1 MEHLALEIFDLPTAS
16 VPKPTTSKFA
26 MLPEGTSITINDSSE
41 IFGSG
46 DVWSYNFTLNTR
58 ANSHIFGTS
67 GEIHGSRLHEQINKR
82 RARLWVEGEPMFL
95 GYLKLDDEVEVDTD
109 GNVDVSFESGQKTF
123 DQLIEGAKANQVPL
137 MGDVMYGVALWRKR
151 WTYLRLHLTAAL
163 EFENNKVS
171 TSVPLEYASGG
182 RAITFETDGDSE
194 KTPQQEYPR
203 MVFPKGEFKNYDTG
217 EIEEFDCINTDY
229 PYDDE
234 HPYCNVALCY
244 QRTGYEKKNEKGELV
259 PDYSSE
265 PEAQRGYEVMP
276 ANRVNSAPNFYVIY
290 WIRCL
295 MKHLGIYIDENQM
308 MDVQDLRRLF
318 FANTNCAYRVPKE
331 LRSNS
336 QYDKRFNR
344 FVFSDGKRRVPEHFG
359 DLYDTEI
366 GGYDAQIY
374 DGIEK
379 LIKKEES
386 GFTVKD
392 GWQMSEAS
400 YNKTDLQPETI
411 SRIDREIA
419 ALKLK
424 KININISDIF
434 GMSEIIRET
443 YEEKNGFL
451 HEAYAT
457 SECFPDEDISNVIDA
472 LESGFGIRFIF
483 DDNYQRVRIV
493 LLRKVFRDKE
503 IQDISCDILGD
514 AKKENSIRGFRMT
527 YGESTDTAFY
537 YKGFSD
543 LMPHKQEL
551 WPDTSDTHDYS
562 QWELDAKYSEV
573 LHKVSAFN
581 KTCFV
586 TPSTGN
592 AYGIKVDKDA
602 KRYEELHPSL
612 FEYAGYMDAE
622 DGDCTGEDDTIE
634 TINVGFTPAIMNDLN
649 FENERSGVKEQKFAL
664 FVGETMRPRRPDLL
678 EEGVDYNDPTAF
690 YDVDGKLYGKE
701 KDSDEY
707 TYGNMMSE
715 DGIVKPG
722 EFAITSDMFA
732 GVNNLKARVTHY
744 IRLGEWYDGEGG
756 SSGDFGISVFWDVTN
771 INLDGHINE
780 GYRLY
785 LQDNFEPNDD
795 GIAPVE
801 THKWGLT
808 LGIMRGSG
816 SDAYVKYEA
825 DPDDLEGNDTWEKQA
840 GSSITAHPDTCDNYG
855 NLWDYNGV
863 EPGPGDLEDRV
874 SLKLR
879 AEKLN
884 PYYDK
889 TKPDEGK
896 IINTKSE
903 AGETMTEMFTSA
915 NVDLLSRPKVS
926 ASTMRAAGWD
936 VTDSYATVCGQIYS
950 VTFGRGESTITHDIL
965 WTPIRPNGTVLTEEE
980 LKTYISRFSG
990 RPNNSLYSLDIEHLI
1005 LDLDTTK
1012 RRRSLLNGLQAIY
1025 YADDVEQ
1032 VTPVTLPS
1040 DNPRY
1045 LPIDNEDL
1053 QGRGLAD
1060 QFYKE
1065 YSFWV
1070 RNARIV
1076 TRKLRMELAQLRAI
1090 DKTKRVRVGDITG
1103 FIKKMQYTVNNK
1115 TGLGLVTMEI
1125 MYI

>member
-1 MEHLALEIFDLPTAS
+1 MAYTIILQSKNYMEHLALEIFDLPTADN
-16 VPKPTTSKFA
+16 PKPTTSKFA
-26 MLPEGTSITINDSSE
+26 TLPENTSISINDTSE

-46 DVWSYNFTLNTR
+46 DVWSHNFTLNVR
-58 ANSHIFGTS
+58 ANAAIFGSS
-67 GEIHGSRLHEQINKR
+67 GEMHGGRLHEQINKR
-82 RARLWVEGEPMFL
+82 RARLWVDGEPMFL
-95 GYLKLDDEVEVDTD
+95 GYLKLDDEVEVDAD

-123 DQLIEGAKANQVPL
+123 EQLIEGAKANQVPL

-163 EFENNKVS
+163 EFEGNKVS

-182 RAITFETDGDSE
+182 KAITFETDGDDE

-203 MVFPKGEFKNYDTG
+203 MVFPKGEFENYDTG
-217 EIEEFDCINTDY
+217 EIEEFDFINTDY

-244 QRTGYEKKNEKGELV
+244 QRTGYEKKNEKGELI

-290 WIRCL
+290 WLRAL
-295 MKHLGIYIDENQM
+295 MKHIGIYIEENQL
-308 MDVQDLRRLF
+308 MDVEDLRRLF
-318 FANTNCAYRVPKE
+318 FVNTNCAYKVPKE

-336 QYDKRFNR
+336 RYDQRFNR
-344 FVFSDGKRRVPEHFG
+344 YVFADGKRRVPEHFG
-359 DLYDTEI
+359 ELYDTEI
-366 GGYDAQIY
+366 GDYDAQIY
-374 DGIEK
+374 DGIKK
-379 LIKKEES
+379 LINPTES

-392 GWQMSEAS
+392 GWHMSEAS

-457 SECFPDEDISNVIDA
+457 SECFPDEDIANVIDA
-472 LESGFGIRFIF
+472 LESGFGMRLLF
-483 DDNYQRVRIV
+483 DEDYKRVRIV
-493 LLRKVFRDKE
+493 LLRNIFRNQE
-503 IQDISCDILGD
+503 TQRINCEVISDVKI
-514 AKKENSIRGFRMT
+514 ENCIRGFRMT
-527 YGESTDTAFY
+527 YGDSEDTTFY
-537 YKGFSD
+537 YKGFD
-543 LMPHKQEL
+543 DMLAKKAKL
-551 WPDTSDTHDYS
+551 WADNSDTHDYS
-562 QWELDAKYSEV
+562 QWKLNANYADIIHQV
-573 LHKVSAFN
+573 TAFN

-586 TPSTGN
+586 TPVNGN
-592 AYGIKVDKDA
+592 AFGIKVDKDA

-612 FEYAGYMDAE
+612 FEYASFMDAE
-622 DGDCTGEDDTIE
+622 DGDCTGDDDTIE
-634 TINVGFTPAIMNDLN
+634 TINVGFAPAIMNDVN
-649 FENERSGVKEQKFAL
+649 WENERNGSDKQLFAL
-664 FVGETMRPRRPDLL
+664 FVGETMRPRRPNLD
-678 EEGVDYNDPTAF
+678 EDTDYNDPTVF

-707 TYGNMMSE
+707 TYKTMMSE

-732 GVNNLKARVTHY
+732 GINNLKARVSYY
-744 IRLGEWYDGEGG
+744 IKIGDWYDGEGG
-756 SSGDFGISVFWDVTN
+756 ASGEFGVSVFWDVTN

-816 SDAYVKYEA
+816 DDMGVRYEA
-825 DPDDLEGNDTWEKQA
+825 DPDDGEGNDAWEIEP
-840 GSSITAHPDTCDNYG
+840 GSSVTVHPDTCDNYG
-855 NLWDYNGV
+855 NPWDYNGQQD
-863 EPGPGDLEDRV
+863 GYGNMEDRV

-879 AEKLN
+879 AEKPN
-884 PYYDK
+884 PKFDK
-889 TKPDEGK
+889 TKE
-896 IINTKSE
+896 
-903 AGETMTEMFTSA
+903 
-915 NVDLLSRPKVS
+915 
-926 ASTMRAAGWD
+926 
-936 VTDSYATVCGQIYS
+936 
-950 VTFGRGESTITHDIL
+950 ES
-965 WTPIRPNGTVLTEEE
+965 
-980 LKTYISRFSG
+980 
-990 RPNNSLYSLDIEHLI
+990 
-1005 LDLDTTK
+1005 DTN
-1012 RRRSLLNGLQAIY
+1012 R
-1025 YADDVEQ
+1025 
-1032 VTPVTLPS
+1032 
-1040 DNPRY
+1040 RY
-1045 LPIDNEDL
+1045 LEITNENL
-1053 QGRGLAD
+1053 QRRGLID

-1065 YSFWV
+1065 YSYWT
-1070 RNARIV
+1070 RNARIAKRTV
-1076 TRKLRMELAQLRAI
+1076 RMELAQLLAI
-1090 DKTKRVRVGDITG
+1090 DKTKRVTVGDITG